1 MAFIIKLFYGS
12 EIKSEIENGSY
23 DSIADATDLDKTVI
37 DIFNKN
43 GWQPDFW
50 ESEKKAAIKSVLKD
64 CLFERKT
71 GLVPS
76 LLNAAQSLI
85 MADKIPLPLTPDS
98 ADQLCQKLRRIKP
111 YNVFKP
117 HEISYILRNYSA
129 VISVLQ
135 KDQIISISPKGR
147 ILLNDNLNDHQE
159 HRLQTWMKVWK
170 PHAKFDHEK
179 QKAAKAAILEQKAGL
194 IGSMLQHAQSLNRI
208 GNAKTV
214 LTNNTS
220 LNSVEADH
228 LTSKLINTSE
238 YGIFDPYEISYI
250 LQNFSSVT
258 KALALAQ
265 IIDISEEGRVKPK
278 ADLTAQAKNRCGE
291 LVETFYQAA
300 KNTHKESKQIHER
313 STDHFSIRWN
323 LPQLEV
329 DKKIYAII
337 FGITPFRKEHQ
348 QIIKAIQDKSP
359 ETLKQAYQTL
369 EAHLQNPQKPTDPY
383 QRRIL

>member
-1 MAFIIKLFYGS
+1 VAFIIKLFYAS
-12 EIKSEIENGSY
+12 EIKLEIENGSY
-23 DSIADATDLDKTVI
+23 DSIADATDLDKTVR
-37 DIFNKN
+37 DIFNSNK
-43 GWQPDFW
+43 WQPDFW

-64 CLFERKT
+64 CLFERKA

-98 ADQLCQKLRRIKP
+98 ADQLSQKLRRIRPYNLFKP
-111 YNVFKP
+111 Y
-117 HEISYILRNYSA
+117 EISYILRNSSA

-135 KDQIISISPKGR
+135 KDQIIGISPKGR
-147 ILLNDNLNDHQE
+147 ILLNDNLNDHQD

-170 PHAKFDHEK
+170 PYAKFDHK
-179 QKAAKAAILEQKAGL
+179 TARNEQKAKL
-194 IGSMLQHAQSLNRI
+194 IVPMLQHAQSLNRI

-214 LTNNTS
+214 LTDKTS
-220 LNSVEADH
+220 LNSVEADR

-250 LQNFSSVT
+250 LQNFSSIT
-258 KALALAQ
+258 KALAQAQ
-265 IIDISEEGRVKPK
+265 IIDISEQGRVKPK
-278 ADLTAQAKNRCGE
+278 ADLPAQAKNRCGE

-300 KNTHKESKQIHER
+300 KNTHKESKQIQEK
-313 STDHFSIRWN
+313 STKQFSLNWN

-348 QIIKAIQDKSP
+348 QIIKAILDKSP
-359 ETLKQAYQTL
+359 ETLRQAYQTL
-369 EAHLQNPQKPTDPY
+369 EEHLQNPQKPTDPY